1 MILVFRPCYIS
12 FDDGQCVTVTLEKI
26 NSDDDGDDED
36 YNVTV
41 EKTCYTRENQF

>member
-1 MILVFRPCYIS
+1 MILVFRPC

-36 YNVTV
+36 YNVTG
-41 EKTCYTRENQF
+41 EKTCKQK